1 MESKNLLGGGFISGF
16 RISDQTQNYF
26 LQIRPCQHC
35 RQDDA
40 LQPLV
45 RSLSVHR
52 LIKGWRRRAKVK
64 CVNSGTAPCQK
75 CLKLGTS
82 GCELTRPQARTSK
95 KIARRAQRQT
105 PELTPR
111 SDNVSAIEITPRHN
125 LPDSIRLPRPSPA
138 SSRRT
143 ALERRQETVDEHL
156 AGLPIGVVLKALNI
170 FTAKFPE
177 LRILQP
183 AAFIRE
189 YQAGRT
195 KDSKVLLATILAI
208 TRKQS
213 SICSGDWLDSLRS
226 SECYAS
232 YAWSILCNLIL
243 LPPNV
248 QVVQALLILTLYEWG
263 VREFHKAWM
272 HCGMAIRIMQSLH
285 STRISPHSF
294 DTSQSNDLDEL
305 TAAVESRTYWACFIM
320 DCTINSGTYNPRM
333 LPMTEMRKLKVPRP
347 LNFVDFAFGSDG
359 AAANQNMMIQHVEP
373 SGNLDLA
380 QSFETIVL
388 GFDIYA
394 QAMAFV
400 FNNGRC
406 APGMC
411 APENCPWVPGSLWS
425 NCRNR
430 LEEWRR
436 SQHHRLHY
444 PRHSVAVHMTLG
456 HGESFIYLNMLYYLS
471 AIMLH
476 REYFPFLPT
485 AETTPRGPIDP
496 PLLEAE
502 APPGWWEDSAKEL
515 SGAAEQIACLLQEA
529 SECGIPLMTPFSGFC
544 AFTACFLNL
553 YFFYFPRM
561 SLGRSPRSEQL
572 MNWGLEYLEEFQ
584 NAWELAGGWIKTI
597 QNSSLLYK
605 RAAEDSSRFRGRSR
619 ADFETLH
626 QSIHEYRIVDRSDQH
641 LQQIRRADRNSSR
654 TNENIERTAIEQAQ
668 VPPSPGAAV
677 NPPFIDPFPNW
688 WSMLQEVEFAEI
700 SNMMT

>member
-1 MESKNLLGGGFISGF
+1 MRS
-16 RISDQTQNYF
+16 
-26 LQIRPCQHC
+26 
-35 RQDDA
+35 
-40 LQPLV
+40 
-45 RSLSVHR
+45 SLSCDLCR
-52 LIKGWRRRAKVK
+52 KAKIK

-75 CLKLGTS
+75 CLKLGNS
-82 GCELTRPQARTSK
+82 SCELTRPQARSAK
-95 KIARRAQRQT
+95 KIAARAQRTT

-111 SDNVSAIEITPRHN
+111 DDHVSTVASTPDITRQDP
-125 LPDSIRLPRPSPA
+125 IRPSRPSP
-138 SSRRT
+138 SLSRRT
-143 ALERRQETVDEHL
+143 ASSWGQESVDDHL
-156 AGLPIGVVLKALNI
+156 ARLPIGVVLKALNI

-183 AAFIRE
+183 SAFVKE
-189 YQAGRT
+189 YQSGRSRE
-195 KDSKVLLATILAI
+195 SKVLLATILAI

-213 SICSGDWLDSLRS
+213 SICNGEWLHRLRS
-226 SECYAS
+226 SDCYAS
-232 YAWSILCNLIL
+232 YAWGVLSNLIL
-243 LPPNV
+243 QPPNV

-285 STRISPHSF
+285 SSRISPHAL
-294 DTSQSNDLDEL
+294 DISQNNDIDEL
-305 TAAVESRTYWACFIM
+305 AAVVESRTYWACFIM

-333 LPMTEMRKLKVPRP
+333 LPMSEMQKLKVPRP
-347 LNFVDFAFGSDG
+347 PNFVDFAFGSDG
-359 AAANQNMMIQHVEP
+359 ASLNQNLTAQQADP
-373 SGNLDLA
+373 FGNLDLA
-380 QSFETIVL
+380 QSFETMVL

-425 NCRNR
+425 NCRTR

-471 AIMLH
+471 VIMLH

-485 AETTPRGPIDP
+485 AESTPRGPVDP

-515 SGAAEQIACLLQEA
+515 YGAAEQIACLLQEA

-553 YFFYFPRM
+553 YVFRFPKM
-561 SLGRSPRSEQL
+561 NLGRSPRAEQL

-605 RAAEDSSRFRGRSR
+605 SATEDSGRFRGRSR

-626 QSIHEYRIVDRSDQH
+626 QSIHEYRIVDRSDLH

-654 TNENIERTAIEQAQ
+654 YNENEERTGREQAH
-668 VPPSPGAAV
+668 VPMGFNAAT
-677 NPPFIDPFPNW
+677 NPAFLDPFPNW

-700 SNMMT
+700 SSMMT